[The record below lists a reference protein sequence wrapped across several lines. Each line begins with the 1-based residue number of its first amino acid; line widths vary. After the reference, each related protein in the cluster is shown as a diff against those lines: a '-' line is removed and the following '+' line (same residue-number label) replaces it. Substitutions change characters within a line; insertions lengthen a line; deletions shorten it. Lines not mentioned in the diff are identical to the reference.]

1 MLYFRYV
8 LLKGSIGE
16 RSHRGESI
24 PRVIGA
30 RKKRPRIGG
39 QACSRI
45 KWTSRGFST
54 AYTKVK
60 SFLLINIIDMYK
72 YISDF

>member
-1 MLYFRYV
+1 M
-8 LLKGSIGE
+8 LLKGPIGK
-16 RSHRGESI
+16 RSHRGESV

-45 KWTSRGFST
+45 KWTSRGFSA

-60 SFLLINIIDMYK
+60 FLLLNIIGMYK
-72 YISDF
+72 YINDFEIIKIKY